1 MWAFLYACVTPHV
14 IPSEA
19 RDLQSAMFDSEITAA
34 CPRDTVR
41 SISVQYACSF
51 GNIFRSR
58 EQVAGR
64 RALEDELSTL
74 MQHNRRRLIKPSSL
88 RVFTCTELAIARIY
102 ITHGHSIGT

>member
-64 RALEDELSTL
+64 RALEDELSTDPRY
-74 MQHNRRRLIKPSSL
+74 QHLHLYCQTEAIE
-88 RVFTCTELAIARIY
+88 CTAAFA
-102 ITHGHSIGT
+102 